1 MARSYVWYSE
11 SGGPGKTTNAV
22 HTTAAIARDG
32 HDTVLIDIDP
42 QRGGATHHLGHD
54 NLQTAG
60 DGTTITDVLFE
71 GADPGD
77 VLVEGE
83 HVDLIPSHSSLS
95 NFETRIGDGAYR
107 GMQEYLVIDDLV
119 DTLVEDHGYEV
130 VVIDAPATLSKLVD
144 NAIVAAQNV
153 MVPIEL
159 TPKGKVSQHGLDN
172 TIQAMNEGFQR
183 EVTIAGLIPSRV
195 ANAKIFETIRDELE
209 SDGLP
214 ISPFSVP
221 EHSLLKYSWRE
232 RMDLFEF
239 VESEETRELR
249 SYESHVPLAFK
260 VVGRMMSGEYD
271 YDEALAVWDDMKD
284 QEMGDATP
292 EVVLDDDA
300 PGEEVA
306 D

>member
-1 MARSYVWYSE
+1 
-11 SGGPGKTTNAV
+11 V
-22 HTTAAIARDG
+22 HTTAAISRDG
-32 HDTVLIDIDP
+32 YDTILIDIDP
-42 QRGGATHHLGHD
+42 QRGGATHHLGFDDH
-54 NLQTAG
+54 QTA
-60 DGTTITDVLFE
+60 TEEPMISDVLFE
-71 GADPGD
+71 DADPEE
-77 VLVEGE
+77 VIVHGE

-95 NFETRIGDGAYR
+95 NFETRIGDGTYR

-119 DTLVEDHGYEV
+119 ETLIDEYGYDV

-172 TIQAMNEGFQR
+172 TIEAMTEGFQR
-183 EVTIAGLIPSRV
+183 EITIAGLIPSRV

-209 SDGLP
+209 ADGIP

-239 VESEETRELR
+239 IESDETRELR

-271 YDEALAVWDDMKD
+271 YDEALAVWDDVKD

-292 EVVLDDDA
+292 EVLLDEGA
-300 PGEEVA
+300 SNEEVA